1 MEKAPEAKWYT
12 SVSSLMY
19 PSSPV
24 MLGPN
29 ITGTFTHNGLEVNN
43 LVTTGAFYHAGQGA
57 HGEGSGYPGAT
68 IGFNSNLKNS
78 IYSDV
83 INTVQPPSLVTL
95 ACIKT

>member
-1 MEKAPEAKWYT
+1 M
-12 SVSSLMY
+12 MF
-19 PSSPV
+19 
-24 MLGPN
+24 GPN
-29 ITGTFTHNGLEVNN
+29 ITGTFTCNGLEKIN
-43 LVTTGAFYHAGQGA
+43 LATTGAFYDAGKGA
-57 HGEGSGYPGAT
+57 KAEGSGYPGVT